1 MVWQVGKYK
10 RHKKKKKRIYKF
22 KHVQQLTDLKHKY
35 QRNNKR
41 FTDIRT
47 TKFLRLMIAA
57 LFG

>member
-10 RHKKKKKRIYKF
+10 RHKKIYKF

-41 FTDIRT
+41 LTEIRT